1 MLAKGIG
8 GIKMDSIKD
17 TKKNNRKA
25 NSPKSVLDIVYIALF
40 AAIISVCSI
49 ISIPVGSVPI
59 TFQILGICLAVGFL
73 GLSKG
78 TISVLIY
85 ILLGLIGIP
94 VFSGG
99 TSGFAKLVSPTGG
112 YIVGFIFTAMIIGL
126 SIKFFGRRLLVLII
140 SMIIGVLACYAFG
153 TAWFI
158 ILYNNSGNNINLA
171 NALSLCVLPYLP
183 FDAVKIAASAT
194 LVNRLHKFT
203 AI

>member
-49 ISIPVGSVPI
+49 ISIPVGSVSI

>member
-17 TKKNNRKA
+17 TKKNNEKA

-40 AAIISVCSI
+40 SAFISVCSI
-49 ISIPVGSVPI
+49 ISIPIGSVPI

-183 FDAVKIAASAT
+183 FDAIKIAASAT